1 MINLEDYREQTQTLA
16 RRLASELDGHENIV
30 ALFALLA
37 LVASAA
43 EQQGNENMTLE
54 ARAQIYNIAIGFLED
69 RKAKFLKEAE
79 HDGVDLH

>member
-16 RRLASELDGHENIV
+16 THLASELEGYENVV

-37 LVASAA
+37 LVASSA
-43 EQQGNENMTLE
+43 EQQGDHNMTLE
-54 ARAQIYNIAIGFLED
+54 ARAQIYNIAIGFLQD
-69 RKAKFLKEAE
+69 RKARFLKEAE